1 MLLTQE
7 NRQSLVIVKLDEI
20 DESKLSKELRYIIQ
34 SLTYLSWSDDLL
46 GDDSEFWNKLK
57 LTVLKENM
65 SYTNTSLVSDK

>member
-1 MLLTQE
+1 M
-7 NRQSLVIVKLDEI
+7 VIVKLDEI

-65 SYTNTSLVSDK
+65 SYTNNLLVSDK